1 MIILWEIAPIIALII
16 ILLLIC
22 RIGTILLRLTGMD
35 HPKAQFQALSAL
47 TGTGFTTRDSE
58 MIVGHEVRRRI
69 VMIMMVLGNAGLI
82 GGVAALINA
91 FRGRELEI
99 SLLRT
104 SILLALIWSVFWIA
118 GRRKLW
124 HRLGERLQHYLQKRP
139 LFRRS
144 TVEELLSIHGDY
156 SVVEILVQP
165 EDHNVGKNL
174 RDTDF
179 RVRKILVLAIER
191 GDELIALPA
200 PEERI
205 KVEDKLV
212 CYGHL
217 ESIADSIL
225 QF

>member
-1 MIILWEIAPIIALII
+1 MIILWEIIPIIALII

-22 RIGTILLRLTGMD
+22 RIGTILLHLTGMD

-69 VMIMMVLGNAGLI
+69 VMVMMVLGNAGLI

-104 SILLALIWSVFWIA
+104 SILLGLIWSIFWIA

-124 HRLGERLQHYLQKRP
+124 RRLGKRLQNFLQKRS
-139 LFRRS
+139 LFRKS
-144 TVEELLSIHGDY
+144 TFEELLSIHGDY
-156 SVVEILVQP
+156 SVVDILVQP
-165 EDHNVGKNL
+165 EDRNVGKHL
-174 RDTDF
+174 RNSDF
-179 RVRKILVLAIER
+179 RQRQILILAIER
-191 GDELIALPA
+191 GEETIPLPG
-200 PEERI
+200 PEE
-205 KVEDKLV
+205 KVQVEDKLL

-217 ESIADSIL
+217 DSIADSIIQL
-225 QF
+225 

>member
-1 MIILWEIAPIIALII
+1 MTILWEIVPIIVLII
-16 ILLLIC
+16 VLLLIC
-22 RIGTILLRLTGMD
+22 RIGTILLYLTGME
-35 HPKAQFQALSAL
+35 HPKAQFQALSAI
-47 TGTGFTTRDSE
+47 TSTGFTTRDSE

-69 VMIMMVLGNAGLI
+69 VMILMVLGNAGLVS
-82 GGVAALINA
+82 GVAVLINA
-91 FRGRELEI
+91 FRGREMEI
-99 SLLRT
+99 SLLRVVV
-104 SILLALIWSVFWIA
+104 LLALIWTVFWIA

-124 HRLGERLQHYLQKRP
+124 RRLDERLQHYLQKRP

-165 EDHNVGKNL
+165 EDRNVGKSL
-174 RDTDF
+174 SDTDF
-179 RVRKILVLAIER
+179 RVRKILFLAIER
-191 GDELIALPA
+191 ADKLIALPG
-200 PEERI
+200 PEEKI
-205 KVEDKLV
+205 LLEDKLV